1 MSNKSFL
8 KILVA
13 FGLLAMLLVFLG
25 VNYVPRMFASSS
37 AKENTLNT
45 ASYAGSDWI
54 ERHPSV
60 AAKAV
65 NYAGSDW
72 IERHPSVAANAVNYA
87 GSDWV
92 ERHPSVAAK
101 AVNYAGSDWIE
112 RHPAVD
118 TSTNAFDD
126 SNSLRNRH
134 RR

>member
-13 FGLLAMLLVFLG
+13 FGLLALLLVFLG

-54 ERHPSV
+54 ERHP
-60 AAKAV
+60 
-65 NYAGSDW
+65 
-72 IERHPSVAANAVNYA
+72 
-87 GSDWV
+87 
-92 ERHPSVAAK
+92 
-101 AVNYAGSDWIE
+101 
-112 RHPAVD
+112 AVD